1 MLGNSNADSPKPAST
16 NDDRRVNS
24 YIREIFEEAYVLVL
38 PLVDPKQGWA
48 GQPMTRHAYPALHE
62 AFPRLDMQDLAIL
75 VPALERVFRER
86 SKVR

>member
-1 MLGNSNADSPKPAST
+1 MFGNPNENSSMPDST
-16 NDDRRVNS
+16 NDDRRVNT
-24 YIREIFEEAYVLVL
+24 YVREIFEEAYVLVL
-38 PLVDPKQGWA
+38 PFVDPQQGWG
-48 GQPMTRHAYPALHE
+48 GQALTRHAYPALHE